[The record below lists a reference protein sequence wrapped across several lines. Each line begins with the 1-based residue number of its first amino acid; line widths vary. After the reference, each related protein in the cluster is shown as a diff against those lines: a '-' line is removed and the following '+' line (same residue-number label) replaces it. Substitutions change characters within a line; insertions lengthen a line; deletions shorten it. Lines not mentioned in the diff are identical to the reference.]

1 MQLDTAALAQACKDS
16 SSCRVLYL
24 SQHADHDPLVT
35 VGRCMAEA
43 PGDER
48 HCAELVLERWFQK
61 GPGPSEVQA
70 LLVGATTARMQ
81 VGYWAGR
88 AAACLGEPELCPSG
102 SEVGKGCA
110 DGIVDQQK
118 QSGGCPAH

>member
-1 MQLDTAALAQACKDS
+1 M
-16 SSCRVLYL
+16 LYL

-88 AAACLGEPELCPSG
+88 AAACLASPSFAPAAPRSGRAARTASWTSRSSRAAARRTEPPSG
-102 SEVGKGCA
+102 SPGWATGPPGA
-110 DGIVDQQK
+110 
-118 QSGGCPAH
+118 